1 MKKVPHLNIW
11 HDKVGTSYHMHWMV
25 KSKLPNDH
33 PTPNRK
39 SLPPVPNSKSERSE
53 TARVLIGARTYH
65 PPRAIEQWLRPRSI
79 TKIVPKKIG
88 KVSVFSLSASSNY
101 CNTKTLAVQHPLM
114 TNDYGAQLDVCS
126 TRCAGMLSVPL
137 GKTDTSVSSQ
147 TARPDGDI
155 SDPSMETLGCAD
167 PTP

>member
-1 MKKVPHLNIW
+1 MTRCTSAHNWTAYFVKIFMNPQESSTPKRFQASEWKTCGEEIHRKLGRMKKVPHLNIW

-79 TKIVPKKIG
+79 TKIVPKK
-88 KVSVFSLSASSNY
+88 SERFQFLVFLLHQI
-101 CNTKTLAVQHPLM
+101 TVTPKPWQ
-114 TNDYGAQLDVCS
+114 CS
-126 TRCAGMLSVPL
+126 
-137 GKTDTSVSSQ
+137 
-147 TARPDGDI
+147 I
-155 SDPSMETLGCAD
+155 H
-167 PTP
+167 

>member
-1 MKKVPHLNIW
+1 VVETKEH
-11 HDKVGTSYHMHWMV
+11 HS
-25 KSKLPNDH
+25 
-33 PTPNRK
+33 
-39 SLPPVPNSKSERSE
+39 NS
-53 TARVLIGARTYH
+53 A
-65 PPRAIEQWLRPRSI
+65 
-79 TKIVPKKIG
+79 KKIG

-114 TNDYGAQLDVCS
+114 TNGYGAQLDVCS